1 MADFSYQQFDPK
13 YLESLSHDFS
23 KFDSDGNG
31 RLDKSE
37 FIQWLVA
44 GGVKEKVAKD
54 LFYVADSNN
63 DGTISLDEFKEYAQL
78 QQNMVLKDDII
89 PFARNIYNA
98 VKSRSGNSEGLNK
111 KEFLKFM
118 DLMNQHVK
126 FSKKWKTFR
135 AYDMDGNG
143 TVEFDEIMRQ
153 INMKRAALL
162 DTSE

>member
-1 MADFSYQQFDPK
+1 MTDFSYQQFDPK

-37 FIQWLVA
+37 FCQWLVA

-54 LFYVADSNN
+54 LFFVADSNN
-63 DGTISLDEFKEYAQL
+63 DGTISLEEFKAYAQL

-98 VKSRSGNSEGLNK
+98 IKSRSGNTEGLNK

-153 INMKRAALL
+153 IDMKRAALL